1 MDKSIK
7 NLRLFSI
14 LILAS
19 AAYSVIAVALDIFFG
34 GGFNNVTIPD
44 GSPENIVDI
53 AKTLLLVI
61 TIVMILPQLY
71 VGIKGICV
79 AKNPDSSMG
88 HIFWAGVLFVFALIG
103 AASAIINMV
112 IGGSTDESVT
122 SVVNIVFD
130 AIFYF
135 EFITYARK
143 VRDEY

>member
-1 MDKSIK
+1 MEKSTK
-7 NLRLFSI
+7 RLRLFSI

-19 AAYSVIAVALDIFFG
+19 AAYSVFTVALELFFG
-34 GGFNNVTIPD
+34 GGFDNVTIPD
-44 GSPENIVDI
+44 GSPENIVNI
-53 AKTLLLVI
+53 AKALLLVI
-61 TIVMILPQLY
+61 TIVMILPQIY

-79 AKNPDSSMG
+79 AKNPDSSRG

-103 AASAIINMV
+103 AASAIIDMAN
-112 IGGSTDESVT
+112 GGSTDESVT